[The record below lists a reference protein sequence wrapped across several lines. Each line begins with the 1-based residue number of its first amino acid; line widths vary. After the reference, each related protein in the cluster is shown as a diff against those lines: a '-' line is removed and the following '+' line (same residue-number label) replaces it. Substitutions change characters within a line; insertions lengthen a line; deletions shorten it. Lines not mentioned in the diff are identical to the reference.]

1 MARQDTFP
9 DITASPLGCTWERYV
24 DQLTRE
30 HGGWTALTN
39 LLIRRA
45 GPSVGLPIDP
55 GTIERGLRRLRVRG
69 NASGGQYGRW
79 LLRYFGVPR
88 PLEDTARWMGQY
100 HSRFSDLPLSLRAAQ
115 LWLWDRPPIAESPAA
130 CWIHLGLAS
139 LALRQGDLDDTRRR
153 LTQARAAASPSSQ
166 VATVSPSPQIATGS
180 SSVQIATAWIEAA
193 LLEARLESDAGHPAR
208 AAEVLTETGG
218 WIAELPAGPE
228 RDCYHARCA
237 DQRAYQLL
245 HGDPAPRPAQAARLY
260 RSINA
265 SSPAAFARFRR
276 DHGLAYCHWRL
287 GDHERAVRHAR
298 AAIEQAGD
306 AGLLRF
312 RVMALELLAHIEP
325 REARTLRRR
334 AANIVAELV
343 DS

>member
-1 MARQDTFP
+1 VPRQDTFP
-9 DITASPLGCTWERYV
+9 DIATSPLGCTWQRYV
-24 DQLTRE
+24 DQLTQE

-55 GTIERGLRRLRVRG
+55 ATIERGLRRLRARG
-69 NASGGQYGRW
+69 NAPGGQYGRW

-100 HSRFSDLPLSLRAAQ
+100 HSRFADLPLSLRGAQ

-139 LALRQGDLDDTRRR
+139 LALRQRDLDGVR
-153 LTQARAAASPSSQ
+153 LRLAQLDGTTPPAARL
-166 VATVSPSPQIATGS
+166 
-180 SSVQIATAWIEAA
+180 EAV
-193 LLEARLESDAGHPAR
+193 LLEARLDHGR
-208 AAEVLTETGG
+208 AAELLARADASIERLPTG
-218 WIAELPAGPE
+218 AE

-237 DQRAYQLL
+237 DQRAYQLI
-245 HGDPAPRPAQAARLY
+245 HTGPAPKLARAARLY

-265 SSPAAFARFRR
+265 NSAAAFARFRR
-276 DHGLAYCHWRL
+276 DHGLAYCHWKL

-325 REARTLRRR
+325 GEAPALRRR
-334 AANIVAELV
+334 AARIVAEL
-343 DS
+343 DQS